1 MKKAILY
8 LSAAFIVLTV
18 IASSGCGNGG
28 SAEADPFVCPEG
40 EPFAVR
46 IVDGGMVQLAFNDT
60 LCAVMCE
67 MNSRAYGNPHRDA
80 VEGHEN
86 IVAGVSGVEQ
96 AFIAN
101 PGGDVNPI
109 LYMRTNDGDV
119 YVLGIMNLL
128 SSEKDGEESFLC
140 NGPLD
145 YVSGAVDIVK
155 DYDEYEEPMIAAVCA
170 DGTKVRIIVY
180 D

>member
-1 MKKAILY
+1 MKRVILF
-8 LSAAFIVLTV
+8 LSAAFIVLAV
-18 IASSGCGNGG
+18 IASSGCRNGV
-28 SAEADPFVCPEG
+28 SAKTDPFVCPEG

-60 LCAVMCE
+60 LCSLMCE
-67 MNSRAYGNPHRDA
+67 MNSRTYGNPRRDA
-80 VEGHEN
+80 VEGYEN

-109 LYMRTNDGDV
+109 LYMRTGDGNV
-119 YVLGIMNLL
+119 YVLRIMKLL
-128 SSEKDGEESFLC
+128 SSDKDGEESFRC

-145 YVSGAVDIVK
+145 YVSGAIDICK
-155 DYDEYEEPMIAAVCA
+155 GYDEYEEPMIAAVRE
-170 DGTKVRIIVY
+170 DGTKVQIIVY